1 MLESLSGFSKREA
14 QGILSSVTLSLLPN
28 PSSEPRRSI
37 DEALYRRVLAESR
50 EKLSV
55 DPSDE
60 TTETRSRVVDFLGN
74 QISESILRG
83 VDVDRIKSRLG
94 ENGYLRPDEYEIKS
108 TPETEQFLDVLRMQK
123 TELLDAINSPDEAEH
138 LTADI
143 LQDGTST
150 GLSLFTKSFG
160 TGHDSYI
167 LIVGLERVGHTLEPH
182 FFYRAY
188 FSDVDIQSAH
198 SPLEV
203 LRAFINRYGIRF
215 QLGNLPATMFYQREV
230 LPYNK
235 IKYNSTAQGINK
247 LLHPLEVTSDSLT
260 SAMVRTIP
268 SLELVC
274 FTAIFLINLAR
285 YRKDLAG
292 HDIKIASAEEMLS
305 KQHINQMNKNLLS
318 GRSIGNKQIARR
330 GKL

>member
-1 MLESLSGFSKREA
+1 MLESLSGFSKKEV

-28 PSSEPRRSI
+28 PSLEPRRPI
-37 DEALYRRVLAESR
+37 DETLYRRILAESR

-60 TTETRSRVVDFLGN
+60 TPETRSRVVDFLGN
-74 QISESILRG
+74 QISESILHG
-83 VDVDRIKSRLG
+83 ADIDRIKSRLG
-94 ENGYLRPDEYEIKS
+94 ESGYLRPDEYEIKS
-108 TPETEQFLDVLRMQK
+108 TLETEQFLDVLRMQK
-123 TELLDAINSPDEAEH
+123 TELLDAINNPDKAEH

-143 LQDGTST
+143 LQDGSLT
-150 GLSLFTKSFG
+150 GLSLFTKLFG
-160 TGHDSYI
+160 TGHDSYL

-198 SPLEV
+198 SPLETLKV
-203 LRAFINRYGIRF
+203 FINRYGIRF

-235 IKYNSTAQGINK
+235 TKYNSTVQSIDK
-247 LLHPLEVTSDSLT
+247 LLHPLEMTSDYLT
-260 SAMVRTIP
+260 SAMIRTIP
-268 SLELVC
+268 SLGLVC
-274 FTAIFLINLAR
+274 FTAIFLINLTK
-285 YRKDLAG
+285 YRKDLEG
-292 HDIKIASAEEMLS
+292 HGIKIASVEEMLS
-305 KQHINQMNKNLLS
+305 KRHINQMNKNLLS
-318 GRSIGNKQIARR
+318 RSSIGNKRIMR